1 MQAGDAVALVHRL
14 NNRQIRMA
22 MAVMMTMEA
31 TMVAMVGMI
40 TLMMVHLIRGVVGGG
55 LNCRCVNT
63 VLTSS

>member
-31 TMVAMVGMI
+31 TMVTMVGMI
-40 TLMMVHLIRGVVGGG
+40 TLMMVHLIRGVVG
-55 LNCRCVNT
+55 L
-63 VLTSS
+63 